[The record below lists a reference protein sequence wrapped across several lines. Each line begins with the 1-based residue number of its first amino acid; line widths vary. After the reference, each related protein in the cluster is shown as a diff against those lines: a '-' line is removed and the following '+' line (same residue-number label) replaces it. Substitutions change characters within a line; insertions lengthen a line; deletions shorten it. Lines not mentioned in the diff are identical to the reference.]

1 MYRLCLGCTNY
12 YLETVNRKE
21 FSKGITLDNDDL
33 VFEQMRNCKMWGK
46 MIEAETSFCSFSFFL
61 SSAINE
67 TNESVRSSN
76 TILKKIV

>member
-46 MIEAETSFCSFSFFL
+46 MIEAETSFCSFSFF
-61 SSAINE
+61 SIQCNKRDE
-67 TNESVRSSN
+67 RKREVV
-76 TILKKIV
+76 KHDP